1 MTDPRSNG
9 ALAELLAREAEAEEG
24 HRARALRRAARSA
37 LLWPEEAAEL
47 AATGRS
53 LTELRAVGPWVAD
66 RLRTWIEDPP
76 DVLAP
81 PEARQGFLT
90 LAEARRT
97 LEAEPDPPRL
107 RGDLQMHTTWSDG
120 ASPLEEMI
128 AAAMALGHEY
138 VAVTDHSVGLPIA
151 HGMDEAT
158 LLRQGL
164 EIDRVNEGHVGD
176 GFRALRSL
184 EMNLSPA
191 GEGDMDPAVLR
202 GLDLVLAAFHS
213 KLRTTEDQ
221 TARYLAAVANQS
233 VHVLAHPRGRR
244 WNARAGLRADWPRVF
259 AAAARAGTA
268 LEIDAFP
275 DRQDLQVE
283 LLDLAREAGV
293 WISIGTDAHH
303 PDELGC
309 LELGVAAAVRAGV
322 PRGRILNL
330 LGADEVVAWAAAKTG
345 SD

>member
-1 MTDPRSNG
+1 VTDPRSNG

-37 LLWPEEAAEL
+37 LLWTEEAAEV
-47 AATGRS
+47 AAAGRS

-66 RLRTWIEDPP
+66 RLRAWIDEPP
-76 DVLAP
+76 DVPTP
-81 PEARQGFLT
+81 PEARRGFMT
-90 LAEARRT
+90 LAEARRV
-97 LEAEPDPPRL
+97 LQAEEDPPRP

-120 ASPLEEMI
+120 AAPLEEMI
-128 AAAMALGHEY
+128 AAARALGREY
-138 VAVTDHSVGLPIA
+138 VGVTDHSVGLPIA
-151 HGMDEAT
+151 RGMDQAT

-164 EIDRVNEGHVGD
+164 EIDGFNERHAAD
-176 GFRALRSL
+176 GCRALRSI
-184 EMNLSPA
+184 EMNLSPT

-202 GLDLVLAAFHS
+202 GLDLVLGAFHS

-221 TARYLAAVANQS
+221 TDRYLAAVGNPS

-244 WNARAGLRADWPRVF
+244 WNARAGLRADWSRVF
-259 AAAARAGTA
+259 AAAERAGTA

-283 LLDLAREAGV
+283 LLEVARESGA

-303 PDELGC
+303 PDELAF
-309 LELGVAAAVRAGV
+309 LELGAAAAVRSGV
-322 PRGRILNL
+322 PRDRILNL
-330 LGADEVVAWAAAKTG
+330 LAADEVVAWAAAKG
-345 SD
+345 DRA